1 MAGTTQRNMRILT
14 RRDTAQNWYDQNPT
28 LLIGEQGYE
37 TDQRGLKFGDGV
49 TQWRDL
55 PYFMGF
61 TGIDGGTPEL
71 PFTENEWPHLDYD

>member
-1 MAGTTQRNMRILT
+1 MSDTNVKNMRILV
-14 RRDTAQNWYDQNPT
+14 RRDTAQAWYDANPT

-61 TGIDGGTPEL
+61 GGIDGGSPEL
-71 PFTENEWPHLDYD
+71 PFAGNEWPHVDYS